1 MDAAKSN
8 EAKGAQPSNGRGA
21 GRSRSRTVAT
31 AYNGIRKAIVQ
42 GELQA
47 GDQLR
52 EQELAER
59 LGVSRTP
66 VREALNLLSAEG
78 LVVLERYRGGH
89 VARFTEDDVYEIWKL
104 RAQLE
109 GYAAGRAAT
118 RITEAQL
125 ERMVALQVEMERV
138 FERSGWYDS
147 VLEFDELNSEFH
159 AVVAEAADSPRLEGI
174 LHHSLDF
181 PAAVLRQ
188 YAEPLDDRTRRT
200 FRQHREL
207 IDALRM
213 RNPDWAEAQMSAH
226 LASLIVPEG
235 VPRHG
240 TRAIPS
246 ANEDEGG
253 ADGV

>member
-1 MDAAKSN
+1 MTTARNISGAGAK
-8 EAKGAQPSNGRGA
+8 AGAEGRGVR
-21 GRSRSRTVAT
+21 GRPRTVDT

-42 GELQA
+42 GELRA

-52 EQELAER
+52 EQELAVR

-66 VREALNLLSAEG
+66 VREALNMLSAEG
-78 LVVLERYRGGH
+78 LVVLERYRGGR
-89 VARFTEDDVYEIWKL
+89 VAHFTEDDVYEIWKL

-125 ERMVALQVEMERV
+125 ERMEALQDEMERI
-138 FERSGWYDS
+138 FAEKGWYNS

-159 AVVAEAADSPRLEGI
+159 AVVAEAARSPRLEGI

-181 PAAVLRQ
+181 PASVLRQ

-207 IDALRM
+207 IDALRL

-226 LASLIVPEG
+226 LASLIVTEG
-235 VPRHG
+235 TPRHG
-240 TRAIPS
+240 TRAIP
-246 ANEDEGG
+246 AEDDEGTG
-253 ADGV
+253 DGG